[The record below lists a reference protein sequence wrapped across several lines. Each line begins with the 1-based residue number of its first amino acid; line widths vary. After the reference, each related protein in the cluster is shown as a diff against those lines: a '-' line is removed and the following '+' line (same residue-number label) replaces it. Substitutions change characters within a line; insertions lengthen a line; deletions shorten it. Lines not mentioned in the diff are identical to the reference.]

1 MFSGLVLS
9 GAAARLRD
17 SNAIIR
23 STQAAGRLIL
33 NCSIKSSPNILH
45 RSFSNS
51 QSTPREPYGP
61 PVLQTKH
68 IFNSLICSLDFK
80 LTKYTS
86 DRHYQDYHGRRS
98 TERGIFPK
106 CNSCSNTEHNLTFAS
121 LLLPYHYSHCNTIT
135 IQQKHFYQKQRKLT
149 PYPHISKCGLDSYL
163 GVDGLDVH
171 CPICSYQVVS
181 SGSLTATKTE
191 KAQ

>member
-61 PVLQTKH
+61 PGLQTKH
-68 IFNSLICSLDFK
+68 SFSILNHLLDFK

-86 DRHYQDYHGRRS
+86 NQHYQDCHGRRS
-98 TERGIFPK
+98 TQRGIFPK
-106 CNSCSNTEHNLTFAS
+106 CNSLILNII
-121 LLLPYHYSHCNTIT
+121 LPLS
-135 IQQKHFYQKQRKLT
+135 HFY
-149 PYPHISKCGLDSYL
+149 SYT
-163 GVDGLDVH
+163 
-171 CPICSYQVVS
+171 IRA
-181 SGSLTATKTE
+181 TATLPLKNRNSFIRSRGNCLLIHV
-191 KAQ
+191 

>member
-68 IFNSLICSLDFK
+68 SFNILNSLLDFK
-80 LTKYTS
+80 LTKCTS
-86 DRHYQDYHGRRS
+86 DGHQQDCHGRKS
-98 TERGIFPK
+98 TEKGIFPK
-106 CNSCSNTEHNLTFAS
+106 CNSWSDTEHNLTFAS
-121 LLLPYHYSHCNTIT
+121 LLLLYHHSHCNTTT
-135 IQQKHFYQKQRKLT
+135 IKRKHFYQKQRKLP
-149 PYPHISKCGLDSYL
+149 PYPHMRRCGLDSHL
-163 GVDGLDVH
+163 GVDRLDVH
-171 CPICSYQVVS
+171 CPICSYQIVS
-181 SGSLTATKTE
+181 
-191 KAQ
+191 